1 MNRETMGHF
10 AAKFDKSCIVAG
22 VRARTNES
30 LESGTIISFPDP
42 SMYLSLSREN
52 TYFSFETFYNSFA
65 NFEV

>member
-30 LESGTIISFPDP
+30 LESGTTISFPDP
-42 SMYLSLSREN
+42 SMYLSLSRVN
-52 TYFSFETFYNSFA
+52 
-65 NFEV
+65 